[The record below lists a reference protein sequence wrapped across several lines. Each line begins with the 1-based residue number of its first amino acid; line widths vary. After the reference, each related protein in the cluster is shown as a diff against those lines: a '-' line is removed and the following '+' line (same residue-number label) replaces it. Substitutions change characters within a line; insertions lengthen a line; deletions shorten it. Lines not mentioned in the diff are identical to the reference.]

1 VIAVAIRVGY
11 NHFMSIETVTEQ
23 IRKKIALAPDIKAAV
38 LFDFGDDGVI
48 YIDGTQSPPAISHDA
63 PDSADVTLITSL
75 ETFTGIVNGTQD
87 PNIAFMMG
95 KLKVKGNMG
104 LAMKL
109 NSILED

>member
-1 VIAVAIRVGY
+1 
-11 NHFMSIETVTEQ
+11 MSIETVTEQ
-23 IRKKIALAPDIKAAV
+23 IRQKISQAPDVKAAV
-38 LFDFGDDGVI
+38 LFDFGDDGMI
-48 YIDGTQSPPAISHDA
+48 YIDGKQSPPAISHEDA
-63 PDSADVTLITSL
+63 GNADVTLSTSL
-75 ETFTGIVNGTQD
+75 DTFTGILNGTQD